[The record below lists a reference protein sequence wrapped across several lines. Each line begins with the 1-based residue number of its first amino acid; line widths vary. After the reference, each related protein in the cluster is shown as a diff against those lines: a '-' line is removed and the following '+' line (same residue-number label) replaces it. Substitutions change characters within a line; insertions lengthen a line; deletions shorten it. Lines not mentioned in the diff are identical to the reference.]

1 MGDET
6 TTVES
11 QETTE
16 TPQGGDLSP
25 EAKGLLKDLQ
35 AERERRKE
43 TEQRL
48 LEIEK
53 AQKEAEQKRLEEQE
67 QYKTLYEQEKEARAQ
82 EVAELKPLAEQWT
95 GYNEKRRAE
104 LLETLGDDATS
115 FQNLGLAELEVVA
128 SKLTTKREIPTEPGR
143 PGRGAPGYEG
153 MGWADLSAAIA
164 RGDMKARDEIHRRNK
179 LGIR

>member
-1 MGDET
+1 MADEK
-6 TTVES
+6 VPEAP
-11 QETTE
+11 QAPE

-43 TEQRL
+43 FEQQL
-48 LEIEK
+48 ADMK
-53 AQKEAEQKRLEEQE
+53 QAQKEAEQKRLEEQE

-104 LLETLGDDATS
+104 LLEKLGDDADNFRTLE
-115 FQNLGLAELEVVA
+115 LGALEVVV
-128 SKLTTKREIPTEPGR
+128 SKLTKTQELPAEPGK
-143 PGRGAPGYEG
+143 PGRSGGGIQDAS
-153 MGWADLSAAIA
+153 WADLSRMVAKGDKAA
-164 RGDMKARDEIHRRNK
+164 REEINRRNR
-179 LGIR
+179 LGLR